1 MGGWLPGPRSLNRAG
16 RASALA
22 LHPRT
27 FGGVAESL
35 PATAGDPHS
44 AFGLIG
50 PPQTRSQRG
59 CDSRGRPVRSPGPAA
74 PFGNDF
80 YALTLSANHRV
91 CKERVGGDFGRPVR
105 SPGPAASFGNDF
117 YAPTRL
123 PVFWYVRK
131 ELAGI
136 LGVLARS
143 SGPAAS
149 FSNDFYAPTRLP
161 VFWYV
166 RKELAGI
173 LGVLAC
179 SSVTA
184 ALFSNS
190 LYVLTNFEGQQAEKS
205 PHRAGL
211 GAIG

>member
-59 CDSRGRPVRSPGPAA
+59 CDSR
-74 PFGNDF
+74 
-80 YALTLSANHRV
+80 
-91 CKERVGGDFGRPVR
+91 GRPVR